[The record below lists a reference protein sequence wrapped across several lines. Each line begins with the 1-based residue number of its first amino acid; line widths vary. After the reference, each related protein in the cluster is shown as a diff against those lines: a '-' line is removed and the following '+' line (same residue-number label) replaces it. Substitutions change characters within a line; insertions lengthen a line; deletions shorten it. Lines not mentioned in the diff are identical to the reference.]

1 MQQGYINAEM
11 SDFIIQHSTFINIQ
25 PNFDL
30 DKLQFISGYFGP
42 FKINQIVEV
51 PLWVAIE
58 LKKKNKCRVI
68 PPEWLTIER
77 LQQKLDEETINE
89 LELARMDQYYFEIS
103 SILFSYCRDDI
114 KDDDK
119 IKLLLE
125 DIKTRR
131 ESKIQKKVEEFITRG
146 SDALKINNLNQ
157 HERNKIYSNFY
168 GDLKKLRQLKL
179 LAES

>member
-11 SDFIIQHSTFINIQ
+11 SDFIIQHTTFINIQ

-68 PPEWLTIER
+68 PPEWLSIER

-89 LELARMDQYYFEIS
+89 SELARMEQYYFEIS
-103 SILFSYCRDDI
+103 SIMFSYCRDDI

-131 ESKIQKKVEEFITRG
+131 ESKIQKKIEEFIARG
-146 SDALKINNLNQ
+146 SEALKINNLNQ